1 MQNSIVFISFVMVAA
16 CCLLADAAPQDLGSP
31 IRIAQCRALCLDK
44 FVRNDRHE
52 TLCQQDPDCFTCWEN
67 CGLLQDNPTVWSRI
81 CNQPSVCF
89 PGCLQACQFFQNAD
103 LPQKDPVMPTSAEPS
118 VQLVGNLA
126 TWPRPSERS
135 SNSKRE
141 KERLVYAVIQ
151 KQSSGRWR
159 QIIQTAE
166 ERCFLPSGETPS
178 SAAGNLRVLAVGG
191 RGLVALYR
199 PEHEDS
205 STENAIAAPLP
216 ASDVVV
222 DTDSTGQQPF
232 ELSPEEKLAAQV
244 EIVSVSPASP
254 WKLREVS
261 LIHQKVLVIAE
272 VAWPVQRSSD
282 GQSSDYL
289 VTWEVDGG
297 GLKGHLYTDATSVT
311 LSLWPDTV
319 YHIQVDLV
327 TATSDAI
334 QMRSAP
340 LTIDTHK
347 APGVVQSDEARPLP
361 AAPLIDRLPSSSGS
375 SSGSGRRLEATVGVG
390 AAAGVSLFL
399 LVLATAIGI
408 RRHRRAS
415 MRLSESPSASP
426 LPRHHHRPS
435 TIESLAVVKTIDGDR
450 VPYHTMQPPCAVHS
464 LEHCLFPSRTHRLP
478 ALHH

>member
-1 MQNSIVFISFVMVAA
+1 M
-16 CCLLADAAPQDLGSP
+16 
-31 IRIAQCRALCLDK
+31 
-44 FVRNDRHE
+44 
-52 TLCQQDPDCFTCWEN
+52 
-67 CGLLQDNPTVWSRI
+67 
-81 CNQPSVCF
+81 
-89 PGCLQACQFFQNAD
+89 
-103 LPQKDPVMPTSAEPS
+103 
-118 VQLVGNLA
+118 
-126 TWPRPSERS
+126 
-135 SNSKRE
+135 
-141 KERLVYAVIQ
+141 
-151 KQSSGRWR
+151 
-159 QIIQTAE
+159 
-166 ERCFLPSGETPS
+166 
-178 SAAGNLRVLAVGG
+178 
-191 RGLVALYR
+191 ALYR

-222 DTDSTGQQPF
+222 DTDDASSAIQ
-232 ELSPEEKLAAQV
+232 LSPEELLAAQV
-244 EIVSVSPASP
+244 EIQAAPMSQ

-347 APGVVQSDEARPLP
+347 APVVQSEESRPLP

-375 SSGSGRRLEATVGVG
+375 SGSGSGRRLEATVGVG
-390 AAAGVSLFL
+390 AAAGISLFL

-408 RRHRRAS
+408 RRHRQAS
-415 MRLSESPSASP
+415 MRLSDSPTSSP
-426 LPRHHHRPS
+426 LPRHHHRS
-435 TIESLAVVKTIDGDR
+435 VESLSAVKTIDGDR
-450 VPYHTMQPPCAVHS
+450 VPYLMQPPCAVHS
-464 LEHCLFPSRTHRLP
+464 LEHCLFPSRSGQAVRH
-478 ALHH
+478 

>member
-1 MQNSIVFISFVMVAA
+1 MSPLSPLARPSVTPTAAIASLSLSFLFFLTGSIFFISTF
-16 CCLLADAAPQDLGSP
+16 S
-31 IRIAQCRALCLDK
+31 
-44 FVRNDRHE
+44 
-52 TLCQQDPDCFTCWEN
+52 T
-67 CGLLQDNPTVWSRI
+67 
-81 CNQPSVCF
+81 
-89 PGCLQACQFFQNAD
+89 
-103 LPQKDPVMPTSAEPS
+103 
-118 VQLVGNLA
+118 
-126 TWPRPSERS
+126 
-135 SNSKRE
+135 
-141 KERLVYAVIQ
+141 ERLNF
-151 KQSSGRWR
+151 SFSFFL
-159 QIIQTAE
+159 QTAE

-222 DTDSTGQQPF
+222 DTDSSPIQ
-232 ELSPEEKLAAQV
+232 LSPEELLAEQV
-244 EIVSVSPASP
+244 EIQAAPMSQ

-282 GQSSDYL
+282 GQASDYL

-347 APGVVQSDEARPLP
+347 APVVQSEESRPLP
-361 AAPLIDRLPSSSGS
+361 AAPLIDRLPSSSSGS
-375 SSGSGRRLEATVGVG
+375 SSSGSGSGRRLEATVGVG

-408 RRHRRAS
+408 RRHRQAS
-415 MRLSESPSASP
+415 MRLTNSPSSSP
-426 LPRHHHRPS
+426 LPRHHHRS
-435 TIESLAVVKTIDGDR
+435 IESLSAVKTIDGDR
-450 VPYHTMQPPCAVHS
+450 VPYLMQPPCAVHS
-464 LEHCLFPSRTHRLP
+464 LEHCLFPSRGLQHLP
-478 ALHH
+478 AVHH

>member
-1 MQNSIVFISFVMVAA
+1 MFTMLSGVISMLLVFSVSVTRAG
-16 CCLLADAAPQDLGSP
+16 PQDLGSP
-31 IRIAQCRALCLDK
+31 IRIAQCRAICLDK

-81 CNQPSVCF
+81 CSQPSVCF
-89 PGCLQACQFFQNAD
+89 PGCLQACQFFHNAD
-103 LPQKDPVMPTSAEPS
+103 LPQKDAVMPTSAEPS

-126 TWPRPSERS
+126 TWPRPSV
-135 SNSKRE
+135 NSKRE

-166 ERCFLPSGETPS
+166 ERCFLPLGETPA
-178 SAAGNLRVLAVGG
+178 SATGNLRVLAVSG

-199 PEHEDS
+199 PENEDS
-205 STENAIAAPLP
+205 STENSIAAPLP
-216 ASDVVV
+216 NDDVIVDAHRSDVTDADDPSP
-222 DTDSTGQQPF
+222 DTPTQ
-232 ELSPEEKLAAQV
+232 
-244 EIVSVSPASP
+244 

-272 VAWPVQRSSD
+272 VAWPIQQLPRGVEQSPPAAPTSSSSAVEEEEEED
-282 GQSSDYL
+282 QSADYL

-311 LSLWPDTV
+311 LSLWPETV

-327 TATSDAI
+327 TSSSAVGVAT
-334 QMRSAP
+334 RSAP

-347 APGVVQSDEARPLP
+347 APLVTSEQRPLP
-361 AAPLIDRLPSSSGS
+361 AAPLIDRSATG
-375 SSGSGRRLEATVGVG
+375 GRRMEATVGVG
-390 AAAGVSLFL
+390 AAAGISLFL
-399 LVLATAIGI
+399 LVLAAAVGV

-415 MRLSESPSASP
+415 HQL
-426 LPRHHHRPS
+426 LTTPRAANQRNS
-435 TIESLAVVKTIDGDR
+435 VDAFSVKVIDVDPVHMG
-450 VPYHTMQPPCAVHS
+450 PAPCTVHS
-464 LEHCLFPSRTHRLP
+464 LHHCKNLL
-478 ALHH
+478 

>member
-1 MQNSIVFISFVMVAA
+1 M
-16 CCLLADAAPQDLGSP
+16 
-31 IRIAQCRALCLDK
+31 
-44 FVRNDRHE
+44 
-52 TLCQQDPDCFTCWEN
+52 
-67 CGLLQDNPTVWSRI
+67 
-81 CNQPSVCF
+81 
-89 PGCLQACQFFQNAD
+89 
-103 LPQKDPVMPTSAEPS
+103 
-118 VQLVGNLA
+118 
-126 TWPRPSERS
+126 
-135 SNSKRE
+135 
-141 KERLVYAVIQ
+141 AV
-151 KQSSGRWR
+151 S
-159 QIIQTAE
+159 
-166 ERCFLPSGETPS
+166 
-178 SAAGNLRVLAVGG
+178 G

-222 DTDSTGQQPF
+222 DTDSTSSI
-232 ELSPEEKLAAQV
+232 LSPEEKFAQEV
-244 EIVSVSPASP
+244 EIKPAPTSQ

-347 APGVVQSDEARPLP
+347 APVVQSEESRPLA
-361 AAPLIDRLPSSSGS
+361 AAPLIDRLPTSSAS

-399 LVLATAIGI
+399 LVLATAIGV

-415 MRLSESPSASP
+415 MRLTNSPSAASSP
-426 LPRHHHRPS
+426 LPRHHHR
-435 TIESLAVVKTIDGDR
+435 TIESLTAVKTIDGDR
-450 VPYHTMQPPCAVHS
+450 VPYMMQPPCAVHS
-464 LEHCLFPSRTHRLP
+464 LEHCLFPSRANRTTLP
-478 ALHH
+478 SLHH